1 MKINKAIR
9 KIMKMNEMSLGAMGK
24 VLKKI
29 DKKTGEL
36 VDRTGNDISARL
48 NNDNLSFD
56 VAVEMLDVLGYE
68 VVIQKKV
75 QGNRRAD
82 QIVID
87 QRDEVKVG

>member
-9 KIMKMNEMSLGAMGK
+9 NIMKTNKMSLGAMGT
-24 VLKKI
+24 VLKKV

-36 VDRTGNDISARL
+36 VARKGNDISARL

-56 VAVEMLDVLGYE
+56 VAVEMLNVLGYE
-68 VVIQKKV
+68 IVIQKKA

-87 QRDEVKVG
+87 QRDEEV

>member
-1 MKINKAIR
+1 
-9 KIMKMNEMSLGAMGK
+9 MKMNEMSLGAMGK